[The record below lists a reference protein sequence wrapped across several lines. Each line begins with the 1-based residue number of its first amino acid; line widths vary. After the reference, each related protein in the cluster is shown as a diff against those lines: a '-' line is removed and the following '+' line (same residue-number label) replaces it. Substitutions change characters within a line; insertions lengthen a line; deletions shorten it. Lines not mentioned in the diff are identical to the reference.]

1 MSDAI
6 LLTGLRAVG
15 AIGVLPEEQARAQ
28 PFEIDLSLRL
38 DLRPAGTSDN
48 LADTIDYGS
57 LAEKVVSLVS
67 AGGDALLERVAQ
79 RIAHLVLADVRVDEV
94 EVTVRKLRPPIP
106 VDVICSAVTVVRRQ
120 GEA

>member
-106 VDVICSAVTVVRRQ
+106 VDVTCSAVTVVRRQ